1 MMMVLC
7 MSVITIIID
16 FKYFDLFVSTIG
28 TKAIPTEYALLDVQ
42 FVCVCDIYI
51 FILHIATYR
60 AIA

>member
-28 TKAIPTEYALLDVQ
+28 TKAIPTEYALLDGS
-42 FVCVCDIYI
+42 VCVC
-51 FILHIATYR
+51 L
-60 AIA
+60 